1 MYKIYA
7 DDILIYDDTSAD
19 PYVKVASPTLSLEE
33 SAAGSLRMTIPPGN
47 AGYDYIVP
55 MVTDIRVEKDGGIIW
70 DGRVI
75 QESKDF
81 WNNRALTCEGALAFL
96 NDTTQPQ
103 AEHSYTGGQ
112 AIRLYLQDLIAVHNA
127 HAAANRR
134 IEFNIHCA
142 VDVVATDLTATTN
155 YESTMECINKLVEEH
170 GGFLRI
176 RYANG
181 SRLLDYLTDNSSAR
195 NTNKQ
200 TIEFGKNLMD
210 FTSSLDSTEYA
221 TVIVPL
227 GAKLEDKKVE
237 GLENYLTVEGSKY
250 STDHS
255 RYVKAS
261 QDVIDQRGW
270 IEKVV
275 HFDDETDA
283 DRLYELGERYLNE
296 LQYNTLTIE
305 LSAFDLHYLNSE
317 IETVHLGDI
326 IRVISEPH
334 GIDRDFKV
342 RKLEIPM
349 DRPQDT
355 TFQLGDNVQ
364 TSLTST
370 NNKINSEI
378 LAKLNEAPDVDTD
391 AILQAAQDN
400 ASALMNM
407 TLNGFV
413 TLLTETDP
421 TTGIYSEGLYI
432 SASRPLKDEQGNW
445 AQRFW
450 KWSSTGLGYT
460 DDGGQTWKIAM
471 TMDGSIVG
479 ERIAAGSIHGSKIT
493 AGTLALTTA
502 AGEEA
507 CTISLKVLDLPS
519 DALEI
524 GDLDQ
529 NDGSN
534 IGSVAQDTARTVIK
548 YYLTAGTTVT
558 VNGYSFEPFLYTDNI
573 DNESGFSM
581 AYGTVSSGSFLIRTT
596 GWYRFVL
603 TGAGGAGAAIDPND
617 LPKMAASVSLGNPST
632 VLSSADIRINGM
644 VTFSA
649 LSTDSGTTVING
661 GNIRTGFVKG
671 DRIDAKGLTVTRK
684 EKDEHG
690 QETGVETTTFS
701 VDNDG
706 NVTIN
711 GNVTLNENSVI
722 WFGPSTTKTI
732 GDISKEASDAE
743 DTANKLAYGIYD
755 PPRGGVEIDGQ
766 TYTDAFISQRTIYA
780 PTIIAND
787 LIAQAPSGSNLPSGN
802 IGLKDANGANQ
813 LVITYRTT
821 QTTDG
826 APGVYFKT
834 AATGVYNFDLPVNAA
849 GLTISSSTMGV
860 TPQSYFAGRV
870 TLSTQGSVLD
880 LGGSL
885 VLSYGVTYVSSYND
899 LANIS
904 NPEVGQIC
912 FVLN

>member
-7 DDILIYDDTSAD
+7 SGEYYDEQKKVYIPFDMLIYDDTSAD

-33 SAAGSLRMTIPPGN
+33 SAAGSLKMTIPPGN

-112 AIRLYLQDLIAVHNA
+112 AIRLYLEDLIAVHNA

-134 IEFNIHCA
+134 IEFDIRCA
-142 VDVVATDLTATTN
+142 VDVAATDLTATTN
-155 YESTMECINKLVEEH
+155 YESTMECVNKLVEEH

-176 RYANG
+176 RYVNG

-195 NTNKQ
+195 NINKQ

-237 GLENYLTVEGSKY
+237 GLENYLTVEGS
-250 STDHS
+250 SLGDGT
-255 RYVKAS
+255 RYVKAA

-275 HFDDETDA
+275 HFDDETDE
-283 DRLYELGERYLNE
+283 DNLYKLGEKYLNE

-378 LAKLNEAPDVDTD
+378 LAKLNEAPDINAD

-432 SASRPLKDEQGNW
+432 SASRPLKDDNGNFV

-450 KWSSTGLGYT
+450 KWTSSGLGYT
-460 DDGGQTWKIAM
+460 DNYGQPGSWKVAM

-493 AGTLALTTA
+493 AGTLDIVTSSGQSGLSIGLSSRGMTPGNFEIGNIDQNGKNTGATDRARSIVKIYLAATA
-502 AGEEA
+502 TVTLNSTSYWFEPMEYSDSDDSESGFVRGWGEPTDRVFTVSSA
-507 CTISLKVLDLPS
+507 NYYRFVVRKVTSGTISDDELNTIAAAFNLGGKTAVFT
-519 DALEI
+519 
-524 GDLDQ
+524 
-529 NDGSN
+529 
-534 IGSVAQDTARTVIK
+534 AQDFQFLGAVTFTDLENPASSTFINGANITTGTVTANKINLKGIEIRSTKMDRKDVPE
-548 YYLTAGTTVT
+548 YTSFSVDENGEVT
-558 VNGYSFEPFLYTDNI
+558 VNGKITLGEGSSISWGSVTEKPTYLEKNRIYSPNI
-573 DNESGFSM
+573 EGGTITGGTITGETIEGGTISG
-581 AYGTVSSGSFLIRTT
+581 TNISGS
-596 GWYRFVL
+596 
-603 TGAGGAGAAIDPND
+603 
-617 LPKMAASVSLGNPST
+617 
-632 VLSSADIRINGM
+632 
-644 VTFSA
+644 TFEVRSD
-649 LSTDSGTTVING
+649 T
-661 GNIRTGFVKG
+661 GNIMFY
-671 DRIDAKGLTVTRK
+671 
-684 EKDEHG
+684 KD
-690 QETGVETTTFS
+690 
-701 VDNDG
+701 
-706 NVTIN
+706 
-711 GNVTLNENSVI
+711 
-722 WFGPSTTKTI
+722 
-732 GDISKEASDAE
+732 
-743 DTANKLAYGIYD
+743 
-755 PPRGGVEIDGQ
+755 
-766 TYTDAFISQRTIYA
+766 SQAARA
-780 PTIIAND
+780 A
-787 LIAQAPSGSNLPSGN
+787 G
-802 IGLKDANGANQ
+802 
-813 LVITYRTT
+813 VITYYT
-821 QTTDG
+821 QTSQSDNSPEG
-826 APGVYFKT
+826 LAIT
-834 AATGVYNFDLPVNAA
+834 AYVGHALKLTGGAA
-849 GLTISSSTMGV
+849 GGGLSLDGSGEGIFADDLMLLDHGFATKRGV
-860 TPQSYFAGRV
+860 GFGTSAQRNA
-870 TLSTQGSVLD
+870 
-880 LGGSL
+880 LGTVREGYL
-885 VLSYGVTYVSSYND
+885 FF
-899 LANIS
+899 
-904 NPEVGQIC
+904 QID
-912 FVLN
+912 